1 MRMAFVG
8 KGGSG
13 KTTLCSMMV
22 RYAQQKGLP
31 LLAIDA
37 DINQH
42 LGEAVFGADYQSQ
55 KPDLG
60 TELAQLKTLLLGKS
74 TVLNSTS
81 EMVKTMLPTQ
91 GSHLVTLSE
100 SDAVLST
107 FAEKFDK
114 PNQHFMH
121 VGGFDETDIGTKC
134 FHAKTGAVELVL
146 NHLVDDQ
153 NDVVAVD
160 MTAGADAFA
169 SGLFTRFDV
178 TFIVVEPTLK
188 SLSVY
193 KQYKEY
199 AKDYPLTIKVIGN
212 KIADADD
219 LEFLQAHCGDDLIGT
234 VTHSK
239 WVKRAE
245 KGLPQVMADLEP
257 QNAETLER
265 ALSFLQNQK
274 RDWTQ
279 YWDMGAEF
287 HTKNAVSWANEA
299 AGRDVASLIDMDFLL
314 SLNAA
319 KAA

>member
-60 TELAQLKTLLLGKS
+60 TALNQLKTQLMGQSKA
-74 TVLNSTS
+74 LNSIS

-91 GSHLVTLSE
+91 GSHLVTLCE
-100 SDAVLST
+100 SDTVLNT
-107 FAEKFDK
+107 FAEKLGT
-114 PNQHFMH
+114 NQHFMH
-121 VGGFDETDIGTKC
+121 VGGFDEGDIGTKC

-146 NHLVDDQ
+146 NHLLDDQ
-153 NDVVAVD
+153 HDVVAVD

-193 KQYKEY
+193 KQYKAY
-199 AKDYPLTIKVIGN
+199 AKDYPLTLAVIGN
-212 KIADADD
+212 KVEDEAD
-219 LEFLQAHCGDDLIGT
+219 LEFLQAHCGKDLIGT

-257 QNAETLER
+257 ENAATLER
-265 ALSFLQNQK
+265 ALGFLQNQQ
-274 RDWTQ
+274 RDWAQ
-279 YWDMGAEF
+279 YWALGAEF
-287 HTKNAVSWANEA
+287 HTKNALSWANEA
-299 AGRDVASLIDMDFLL
+299 AGRDVASLIDMRFLESL
-314 SLNAA
+314 SAP